1 MHRRLAVLLAVLVAA
16 CSRAP
21 VSDEVTV
28 EVEKNDRVRVT
39 AQTTFNAS
47 DIKSEARMRIV
58 EAARFA
64 ALSGN
69 DPWAAR
75 FGRVTAEDEEVAFQK
90 HRGEL
95 DRMTRSVRIP
105 QVQLQQVF
113 SDTNITVSILNGP
126 GWSELSFIPG
136 GSIRATREQRKHFD
150 ESLDSWSNA
159 VARYFTAVDHL
170 YTYLDLN
177 PHRATDLFAAVLGKS
192 DPALLTDEER
202 PFVEGVTGAMEEIAT
217 RMDHEQEGGATTFGE
232 EADLVYNAFPARIT
246 VRVPGDVISTDG
258 FGKELVIEPIDLLK
272 IITSLEGKWISP
284 DPLAVLL
291 REDDPQVDGLARAPR
306 MSTKMVHGKDVAD
319 AIREQLARPKNYVV
333 RWRE

>member
-1 MHRRLAVLLAVLVAA
+1 MRRRVAALLAVLVAA

-39 AQTTFNAS
+39 AQTTFNDA
-47 DIKSEARMRIV
+47 DIKSEARLRIV
-58 EAARFA
+58 ESARFA
-64 ALSGN
+64 ALNDN

-75 FGRVTAEDEEVAFQK
+75 FGRVTAEDEESTFQK
-90 HRGEL
+90 HRGQL
-95 DRMTRSVRIP
+95 DRVIRSVRIP
-105 QVQLQQVF
+105 QNQIQQVF

-170 YTYLDLN
+170 YTYMDLN
-177 PHRATDLFAAVLGKS
+177 PHRAADLFHALVGKGE
-192 DPALLTDEER
+192 PALIADEER
-202 PFVEGVTGAMEEIAT
+202 TFVDAVTSAMEEIAT
-217 RMDHEQEGGATTFGE
+217 RMDREQEDGAATFGE

-246 VRVPGDVISTDG
+246 VRVPGDVLASEG

-272 IITSLEGKWISP
+272 VITSLEGKWISP

-291 REDDPQVDGLARAPR
+291 REEEPQVDGLARTPR
-306 MSTKMVHGKDVAD
+306 MSTPMVRGKDVAD

-333 RWRE
+333 RWRD